1 MLRGLRNRV
10 SELKWNLKCAKW
22 MGRNFKDRSNGF
34 VVHKR
39 FLGDDKVKRDYNGS
53 TVEVANFVRNVF
65 KVIKYKLNT
74 L

>member
-1 MLRGLRNRV
+1 
-10 SELKWNLKCAKW
+10 
-22 MGRNFKDRSNGF
+22 MGRNFKDRSNGCF
-34 VVHKR
+34 VHER
-39 FLGDDKVKRDYNGS
+39 FLGDDKVQRDYNGS

>member
-1 MLRGLRNRV
+1 
-10 SELKWNLKCAKW
+10 
-22 MGRNFKDRSNGF
+22 MGRNFKDRSNWF